1 MKRCAA
7 FLLVVTVFSSILV
20 PASAVSTNA
29 RNFSSTVIEGQELYN
44 LINSYPEE
52 IELIETTCGVSIT
65 EINDIILDNIKN
77 ISIEYLNDTRYDFS
91 GLMTD
96 LSILY
101 TEKSLTKNS
110 ITPFGR
116 GDEFI
121 STTIKSPQFDR
132 TELLKGNILQKQQL
146 NPPKHFQEHILWGFL
161 LGKQLLE
168 FR

>member
-65 EINDIILDNIKN
+65 EINDIILN
-77 ISIEYLNDTRYDFS
+77 SV
-91 GLMTD
+91 
-96 LSILY
+96 Y
-101 TEKSLTKNS
+101 TSNVV
-110 ITPFGR
+110 
-116 GDEFI
+116 
-121 STTIKSPQFDR
+121 
-132 TELLKGNILQKQQL
+132 
-146 NPPKHFQEHILWGFL
+146 
-161 LGKQLLE
+161 
-168 FR
+168 